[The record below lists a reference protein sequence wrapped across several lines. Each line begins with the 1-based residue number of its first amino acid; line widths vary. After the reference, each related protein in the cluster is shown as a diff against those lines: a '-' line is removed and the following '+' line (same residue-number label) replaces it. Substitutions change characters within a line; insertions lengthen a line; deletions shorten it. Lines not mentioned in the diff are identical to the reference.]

1 MAELF
6 GFEIKRKQDKS
17 IETKPSIKTFVPDT
31 ESDGAGVIKAGGHFG
46 TYIDIDGNNAKNEAD
61 LILKYRDIASHPECD
76 AAIEDIVNDA
86 IVGDYDS
93 APVNVILDKVDTS
106 DQIKETMREEFDNIL
121 SMMNFSQY
129 GHDIF
134 KKWYVDGRLP
144 YHIVIDSK
152 NLKQGIQELRYID
165 PIMLRKVKEV
175 TEEEDP
181 KTGAVLV
188 KKSEEFF
195 LYSDPNGQNN
205 TLGKQDALKIH
216 KDSIAYCTSGMLDPS
231 RKRILSY
238 LQKAI
243 KPVNQLRMME
253 DSLVIYRISRA
264 PERRIF
270 YIDVGNLPKG
280 KAEEY
285 LRNIM
290 NQYRNKLVYD
300 ANTGNIKDDK
310 KHMSMLE
317 DFFLPRREGGKGTE
331 ITTLP
336 GGDNLGQID
345 DILYFQKKLFKALNV
360 PMGRMEQDAGFSLG
374 RATEIS
380 REEVK
385 FKKFIDKL
393 RNRFSDIFLQL
404 LKTQLILKGIITT
417 QDWDNWKKDV
427 TFDYVEDNY
436 FSELKEA
443 EMISSRFGMMR
454 DIEDY
459 IGKYVSN
466 QWVLKNILRQTEEEI
481 LQMQKEIKD
490 EGGGPDAEGEG
501 EDDF

>member
-6 GFEIKRKQDKS
+6 GFEIKRKSDKQTT
-17 IETKPSIKTFVPDT
+17 ENPSVKTFVPDT

-46 TYIDIDGNNAKNEAD
+46 SYVDLDGNNAKNEAD
-61 LILKYRDIASHPECD
+61 LILKYRDVASHPECD
-76 AAIEDIVNDA
+76 SAIEDIVNDA
-86 IVGDYDS
+86 IIGDYDS
-93 APVNVILDKVDTS
+93 SPVNVLLDKVDTS
-106 DQIKETMREEFDNIL
+106 DAIKDTIREEFDNIL
-121 SMMNFSQY
+121 SMLNFSQH

-134 KKWYVDGRLP
+134 KKWYIDGRLP
-144 YHIVIDSK
+144 YHIVIDTKSPNK
-152 NLKQGIQELRYID
+152 GILDLRYID

-175 TEEEDP
+175 HEEQDP

-188 KKSEEFF
+188 KKSKEFF
-195 LYSDPNGQNN
+195 LYSDPSGQADA
-205 TLGKQDALKIH
+205 TGKQEALKIH

-238 LQKAI
+238 LQKAV

-285 LRNIM
+285 LKGIM

-300 ANTGNIKDDK
+300 ASTGNIKDDK

-336 GGDNLGQID
+336 GGENLGQID
-345 DILYFQKKLFKALNV
+345 DILYFQKKLFKSLNV
-360 PMGRMEQDAGFSLG
+360 PLGRLEQDSGFSLG

-385 FKKFIDKL
+385 FKKFVDKL
-393 RNRFSDIFLQL
+393 RMRFSDIFMQL
-404 LKTQLILKGIITT
+404 LKTQLILKGIITS
-417 QDWDNWKKDV
+417 QDWDDWKEDV
-427 TFDYVEDNY
+427 TFDFIEDNY
-436 FSELKEA
+436 FSELKET
-443 EMISSRFGMMR
+443 EMIQQRFGMMR

-459 IGKYVSN
+459 IGKYVSH
-466 QWVLKNILRQTEEEI
+466 QWVLKNILRQTEEET
-481 LQMQKEIKD
+481 LQMQKEIAD
-490 EGGGPDAEGEG
+490 EGGGPNAE
-501 EDDF
+501 EDEDE